1 MSKKSLSEIDEV
13 FQRLMDEGIIVI
25 GCVGL
30 TNNHTM
36 FSRVMNP
43 EILASILKT
52 KENVC
57 LEINDSLI
65 DNTKHLCK
73 SMDMFIENFCKLS
86 GIPQGRTTRK
96 FKVDER
102 SGF

>member
-1 MSKKSLSEIDEV
+1 M
-13 FQRLMDEGIIVI
+13 Q
-25 GCVGL
+25 
-30 TNNHTM
+30 
-36 FSRVMNP
+36 
-43 EILASILKT
+43 
-52 KENVC
+52 
-57 LEINDSLI
+57 
-65 DNTKHLCK
+65 